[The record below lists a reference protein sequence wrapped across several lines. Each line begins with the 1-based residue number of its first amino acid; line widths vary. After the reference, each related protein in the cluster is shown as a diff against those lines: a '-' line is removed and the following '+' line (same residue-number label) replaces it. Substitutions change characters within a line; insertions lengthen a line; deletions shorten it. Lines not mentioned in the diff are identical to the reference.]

1 MSANAAKFT
10 IDHGYRLLGCTT
22 QDMNYQWKTP
32 RAIKAQEKIKMQ
44 AKKAKGQNPRKLA
57 PRVRTKGVCQM

>member
-1 MSANAAKFT
+1 MN
-10 IDHGYRLLGCTT
+10 IGYWVALT

-57 PRVRTKGVCQM
+57 PRVRTTKC